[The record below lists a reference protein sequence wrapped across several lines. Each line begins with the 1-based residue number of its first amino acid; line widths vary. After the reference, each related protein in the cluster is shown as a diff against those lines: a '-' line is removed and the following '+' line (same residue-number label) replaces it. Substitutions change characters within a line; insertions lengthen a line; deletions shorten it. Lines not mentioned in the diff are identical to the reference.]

1 MGGPGRAREAME
13 ARFGPLGRGLPEL
26 TVAGRAYRLSELL
39 DRLGL
44 AFEGCRT
51 IDGFALGADHFAV
64 RYYDPEEQRI
74 VVYEFD
80 AELRH
85 RRETRVHVAEWI
97 GEEGLALG
105 DVPGES
111 ERSWTWS

>member
-1 MGGPGRAREAME
+1 MSGPARAREAME
-13 ARFGPLGRGLPEL
+13 TRFGPLGGGAREL
-26 TVAGRAYRLSELL
+26 TVAGRAYRLPELL

-44 AFEGCRT
+44 GFEGCRT

-64 RYYDPEEQRI
+64 RYYDPEEQRV

-80 AELRH
+80 AALRH

-105 DVPGES
+105 AVPGEG
-111 ERSWTWS
+111 EGAWTWS